1 MTLLGA
7 AIAGTS
13 IVGSAAAATRTA
25 GVGTAAADSHQRL
38 LKSARDELN
47 LTHVRLRS
55 GLDDRREVLA
65 SQDALL
71 DQQYVLNGLEADH
84 LLAIVDLIQALGGG
98 YSNGIDSSRPHLE
111 PEEALS
117 GLEIKTPA
125 WALDN
130 LTPHV
135 VLGKIGALCP
145 IPLILDVWIKDN
157 F

>member
-1 MTLLGA
+1 
-7 AIAGTS
+7 
-13 IVGSAAAATRTA
+13 
-25 GVGTAAADSHQRL
+25 
-38 LKSARDELN
+38 LN

-98 YSNGIDSSRPHLE
+98 YSNGIDFSRPHLE

-130 LTPHV
+130 LTRAGPWKDWGPLPHPV
-135 VLGKIGALCP
+135 KIGCV
-145 IPLILDVWIKDN
+145 DQG
-157 F
+157 